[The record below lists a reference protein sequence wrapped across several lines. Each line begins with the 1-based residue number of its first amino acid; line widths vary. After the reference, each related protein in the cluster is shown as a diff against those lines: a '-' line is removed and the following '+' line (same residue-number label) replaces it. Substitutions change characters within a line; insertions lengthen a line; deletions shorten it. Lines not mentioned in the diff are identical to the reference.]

1 MNNQNLG
8 KAKDVGNCPIW
19 LDFRATREFM
29 PGDEDDDQGVFY
41 VDSPRAG
48 GPYWISQDAVA
59 ILEAKSTLRL
69 PNSPEN
75 VRDIFRVSI
84 NSRFRLTTWLVG
96 QMLLGDREPMV
107 TPEVISSVRRRGPLP
122 VHDRADRLLWFI
134 ANETP
139 VLGSAIEFDRHAG
152 PSNALGERHKATLR
166 AFAWTESS
174 RWLEVDFLLEYLIGR
189 GLLEHIYQFE
199 LPTNYY
205 RVTVDGHA
213 EIAQQATAKDSS
225 KAFVA
230 MWFHDS
236 MDDAYYK
243 GMEPAIR
250 AAGYEPV
257 RIDNVEQTG
266 QIEDAIIAE
275 VRKSRFVI
283 ADLTQGDD
291 GARGGVY
298 YEAGFARALGLD
310 VIFTCRENRF
320 KLVHF
325 DTNHQAHILWNNY
338 EDLST
343 KLRNRI
349 EAVIGPG
356 PIEFHGDR
364 EPEL

>member
-8 KAKDVGNCPIW
+8 KAEEVGNCPIW
-19 LDFRATREFM
+19 PDFRANREFM
-29 PGDEDDDQGVFY
+29 AADEDDDQGIFY

-48 GPYWISQDAVA
+48 GPYLISQDAVA
-59 ILEAKSTLRL
+59 ILEAKGTLRL

-75 VRDIFRVSI
+75 VRDIFRVST

-107 TPEVISSVRRRGPLP
+107 TPEVISSVRRRGRLP
-122 VHDRADRLLWFI
+122 VHERADRLLRFI
-134 ANETP
+134 ADETP

-174 RWLEVDFLLEYLIGR
+174 RWLEVDFLLEYLNGR
-189 GLLEHIYQFE
+189 GLLDHIYQFE

-213 EIAQQATAKDSS
+213 EIARKATAMDSS

-236 MDDAYYK
+236 MNDAYYE

-250 AAGYEPV
+250 EAGYEPV
-257 RIDNVEQTG
+257 RIDNVEHTG
-266 QIEDAIIAE
+266 QIEDAIIGE
-275 VRKSRFVI
+275 IRTSRFVI
-283 ADLTQGDD
+283 ADLTQGSD

-298 YEAGFARALGLD
+298 YEAGFAKGLGLD
-310 VIFTCRENRF
+310 VIFTCREDKF

-325 DTNHQAHILWNNY
+325 DTNHQAHILWNGH
-338 EDLST
+338 EDLRN

-349 EAVIGPG
+349 VAAVGPG
-356 PIEFHGDR
+356 PIEFHNDR

>member
-1 MNNQNLG
+1 MSPNPEHQAETI
-8 KAKDVGNCPIW
+8 KCPIW
-19 LDFRATREFM
+19 PDFKATVSFR
-29 PGDEDDDQGVFY
+29 DLEDGIVGIISD
-41 VDSPRAG
+41 RAG
-48 GPYWISQDAVA
+48 GGYAISTEAVA
-59 ILEAKSTLRL
+59 ALEGRHSFRLRWQQEPGL
-69 PNSPEN
+69 
-75 VRDIFRVSI
+75 RVSTYD
-84 NSRFRLTTWLVG
+84 RTRLTTWLVG

-107 TPEVISSVRRRGPLP
+107 TPEIISWVRRRGRLP
-122 VHDRADRLLWFI
+122 VHERADRLLRFI
-134 ANETP
+134 ADETP
-139 VLGSAIEFDRHAG
+139 VLGSVVEFDRHAG

-174 RWLEVDFLLEYLIGR
+174 EWLEVDYLLEYLTGK

-205 RVTVDGHA
+205 KVTVDGHA
-213 EIAQQATAKDSS
+213 EIARKATATDSS

-236 MDDAYYK
+236 MNDAYHK

-250 AAGYEPV
+250 SAGYEPV
-257 RIDNVEQTG
+257 RIDNVEHTG

-283 ADLTQGDD
+283 ADLTQGND

-298 YEAGFARALGLD
+298 YEAGFARALGLE
-310 VIFTCRENRF
+310 VIFTCREDRF
-320 KLVHF
+320 ELVHF

-356 PIEFHGDR
+356 PIEFHNDR
-364 EPEL
+364 ALEL